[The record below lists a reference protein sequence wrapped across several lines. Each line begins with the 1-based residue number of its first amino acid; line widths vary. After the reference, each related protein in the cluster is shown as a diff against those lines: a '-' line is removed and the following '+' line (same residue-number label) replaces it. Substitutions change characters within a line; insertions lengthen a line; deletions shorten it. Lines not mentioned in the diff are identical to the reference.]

1 MATIKQKLVAS
12 NLLENTGK
20 SVSQAMKEAG
30 YKEGSYKN
38 PQQLTRSRGWAE
50 LMDQFLPEKLLLHRL
65 KQLLN
70 KKITYW
76 IGKGD
81 NRKLIRTKEIDS
93 ASVAKALDMAY
104 KIRGKYQIGIE
115 ELNRDARSEAMW
127 ERLNRLLPDAD
138 L

>member
-70 KKITYW
+70 KKITY
-76 IGKGD
+76 
-81 NRKLIRTKEIDS
+81 RKLIRTKEIDS